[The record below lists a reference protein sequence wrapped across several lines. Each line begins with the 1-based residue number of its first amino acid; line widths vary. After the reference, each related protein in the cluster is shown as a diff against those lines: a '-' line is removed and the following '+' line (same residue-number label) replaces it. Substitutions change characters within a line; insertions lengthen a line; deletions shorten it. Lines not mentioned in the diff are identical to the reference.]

1 MRLLSFGGSYFT
13 SYVSSSTCVLR
24 KGRPAFAGHILN
36 RTEAIRG
43 DGRPLLRRL
52 MVCGVPFRATE
63 YLQHKSARNALFYHL
78 LRPCHLF
85 SAHNTN
91 VIGNK

>member
-1 MRLLSFGGSYFT
+1 MCMSAVAHVCPVSRSYIP
-13 SYVSSSTCVLR
+13 R
-24 KGRPAFAGHILN
+24 H
-36 RTEAIRG
+36 TEAS
-43 DGRPLLRRL
+43 PLARL

-63 YLQHKSARNALFYHL
+63 YLQHKSATNTVFYHL
-78 LRPCHLF
+78 LCLCHLF